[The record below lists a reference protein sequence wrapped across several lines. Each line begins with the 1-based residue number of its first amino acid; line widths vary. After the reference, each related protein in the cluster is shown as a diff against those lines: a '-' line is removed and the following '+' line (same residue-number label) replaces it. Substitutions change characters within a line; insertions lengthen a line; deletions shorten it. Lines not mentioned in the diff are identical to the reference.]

1 MTSDERALLQ
11 RTAEIGADFLETLDT
26 RPIRPSA
33 GIAELRESLGG
44 SLPDT
49 PSDPLE
55 VIEALSSAAEPGVV
69 GIPSGRYFGFVIGG
83 ALPAALAADW
93 LTSVWDQN
101 AGLVVCG
108 PSAAV
113 VEEVAGEWLKDLLGI
128 PASASFSF
136 VTGCQMAHATCFAAA
151 RHSVLERVG
160 WDVEHD
166 GLAGSP
172 PITVVAGHRRHVTI
186 DRALRLVGI
195 GSGSTRRVEVDDLG
209 RMRIDALEATLRDV
223 EGPAIVCAQAGEV
236 NTGAFDLFEEVVPLC
251 REAGAWVHVDGA
263 FGLWAGA
270 SPTLRQLTAGAEAAD
285 SWATDAHKWLNVP
298 YDSGLAFVAH
308 PEAHRA
314 AMSLTAEYLVAGAAA
329 ARDQMDWT
337 PEFSRRARGFAVY
350 AALRSLGRSGVASLV
365 EGSCARARQFAA
377 AISQLPGCSV
387 VNDVVLNQ
395 VLFHFA
401 DDETTNAVLA
411 HVQRS
416 GEAWMSGTVWG
427 GRSAIRLSVSNW
439 RTSENDIDRTVA
451 AFESAL
457 VATA

>member
-1 MTSDERALLQ
+1 MTSDERELLQ
-11 RTAEIGADFLETLDT
+11 RTAAIAADFLETLEK

-33 GIAELRESLGG
+33 AIDELRETLGG
-44 SLPDT
+44 PLPLA
-49 PSDPLE
+49 PSDPLD
-55 VIEALSSAAEPGVV
+55 VIEALSAAAEPGVV

-83 ALPAALAADW
+83 SLPAALAADW
-93 LTSVWDQN
+93 LTSMWDQN
-101 AGLVVCG
+101 AGLVIAG

-113 VEEVAGEWLKDLLGI
+113 VEEIAGEWLKDLLGI

-151 RHSVLERVG
+151 RHAVLERVG

-172 PITVVAGHRRHVTI
+172 PITVVAGDRRHVTI

-195 GSGSTRRVEVDDLG
+195 GSGSTRRVAVDGQG
-209 RMRIDALEATLRDV
+209 RMRIEALQATLRDV
-223 EGPAIVCAQAGEV
+223 EVPAIVCAQAGEV
-236 NTGAFDLFEEVVPLC
+236 NTGAFDSFEEVLPLC
-251 REAGAWVHVDGA
+251 REVGAWVHVDGA

-270 SPTLRQLTAGAEAAD
+270 SPTLRGLTAGAEGAD

-314 AMSLTAEYLVAGAAA
+314 AMSLTAEYIVAGANA

-350 AALRSLGRSGVASLV
+350 AALRALGRSGVAALV
-365 EGSCARARQFAA
+365 EGSCARARQFAE
-377 AISQLPGCSV
+377 AIARLPGCTV

-395 VLFHFA
+395 VLFRFA

-416 GEAWMSGTVWG
+416 GEAWMSGTVWD

-439 RTSENDIDRTVA
+439 RTSEKDIDRTVA

-457 VATA
+457 VTTA